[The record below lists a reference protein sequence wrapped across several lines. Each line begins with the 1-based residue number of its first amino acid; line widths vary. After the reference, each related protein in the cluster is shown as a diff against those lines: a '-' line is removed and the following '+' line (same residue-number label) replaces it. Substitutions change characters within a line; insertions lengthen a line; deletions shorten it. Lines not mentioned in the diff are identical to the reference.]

1 MAGDCRCCGWV
12 LLVRW
17 AALWTGT
24 LPGVLNYLGAVA
36 GVAGLLT
43 VIPVLEVRGAV
54 GVLGAVFGLAL
65 IVWFVWLG
73 IVMLR
78 SSPSAAA

>member
-1 MAGDCRCCGWV
+1 MAGECRCCGWV

-17 AALWTGT
+17 AALWKGT

-54 GVLGAVFGLAL
+54 EVLGAVFGLAL
-65 IVWFVWLG
+65 IVWFVTSMRHS
-73 IVMLR
+73 V
-78 SSPSAAA
+78 